1 MVNTLNVVQTV
12 LLILAISDLCW
23 TRYFLLNEDKEVIQP
38 QMENIENDEDL
49 WLPLE
54 EIQNQVPSSQ
64 FQSRHRRI
72 SLPNIPRVDGLS
84 APVSKRKALPCFF
97 SIVACYG

>member
-38 QMENIENDEDL
+38 QMEESVNS
-49 WLPLE
+49 PLQTRLSPTKQYLLLMRILKGKNSVDQE
-54 EIQNQVPSSQ
+54 HHLQTPEKRQ
-64 FQSRHRRI
+64 RRCYW
-72 SLPNIPRVDGLS
+72 SP
-84 APVSKRKALPCFF
+84 
-97 SIVACYG
+97 VACYG